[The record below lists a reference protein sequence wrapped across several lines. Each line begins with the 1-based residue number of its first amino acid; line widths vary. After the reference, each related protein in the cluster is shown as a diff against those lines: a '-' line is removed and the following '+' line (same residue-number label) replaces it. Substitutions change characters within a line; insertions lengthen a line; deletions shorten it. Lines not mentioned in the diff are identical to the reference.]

1 MAITKAGLENAAKLN
16 IRPEQLVR
24 MDKVIK
30 ERFVNEKERQN
41 IIIKIK
47 RYGSLIYEGVYGT
60 NCKPEKLGTDTIFC
74 IQSITKPV
82 IATLLLILQEE
93 GLVDVTDPVKCYLP
107 EFDGGGKENIH
118 LWHFLTHTS
127 GYDYTEIN
135 EYMIKELREK
145 YGVEYCTNREEN
157 DKNIADALNM
167 DLEEI
172 KAGKAFY
179 KFMLEMPLPR
189 KPHKTMSYFGRGFD
203 LIKEIIEKISGESI
217 DEYARKRL
225 FEPLGMND
233 TYWVVPKNKW
243 YRIIG
248 RHENSW
254 GSSWLNSEE
263 SYVNQSGSGGLKST
277 ADDMLKYCEMVI
289 NEGIYDNVRVMSKA
303 SVRTMVADHNE
314 SIEDEWEWGSWSLGW
329 NYHGNKK
336 DDSSILRSAG
346 AVCHNGGGATKI
358 YVDKEEGL
366 TMSLCSVNMNGSS
379 VNVIGRILNML
390 YAALE

>member
-1 MAITKAGLENAAKLN
+1 
-16 IRPEQLVR
+16 

-30 ERFVNEKERQN
+30 ENFVNDKERQT
-41 IIIKIK
+41 IIIKIN
-47 RYGSLIYEGVYGT
+47 RYGSLIYEGIYGT
-60 NCKPEKLGTDTIFC
+60 NCKTEKLGTDTIFC
-74 IQSITKPV
+74 MQSITKPV

-127 GYDYTEIN
+127 GYNNDEIH
-135 EYMIKELREK
+135 EYMENVLKDTSDDA
-145 YGVEYCTNREEN
+145 YC
-157 DKNIADALNM
+157 
-167 DLEEI
+167 
-172 KAGKAFY
+172 KAI
-179 KFMLEMPLPR
+179 LEMPLPR
-189 KPHKTMSYFGRGFD
+189 KPHKAMSYFGFGFEK
-203 LIKEIIEKISGESI
+203 IKEIIENISGENI
-217 DEYARKRL
+217 DKYARKRL

-233 TYWVVPKNKW
+233 THWVVPKDKW
-243 YRIIG
+243 HKIIG

-263 SYVNQSGSGGLKST
+263 SYVSQSASSGLKST

-289 NEGIYDNVRVMSKA
+289 GEGRYNDMRVMSRA
-303 SVRTMVADHNE
+303 SVRAMVADHNE
-314 SIEDEWEWGSWSLGW
+314 TIEDEWEWGSWSLGW

-366 TMSLCSVNMNGSS
+366 TMSLCSVNMNDSS